1 MDLVQGS
8 LEKRAAE
15 PERWGERGRAAGD
28 LLPLAVGLTPVPVFG
43 SRRAVQRGQHGGPA
57 D

>member
-8 LEKRAAE
+8 LEKRAEE
-15 PERWGERGRAAGD
+15 PERWGKRGRAAGD